1 LAHADRRALT
11 GVPPAWP
18 GRAGSAKLEAAPQ
31 RDRTMAA
38 TGSAAPLASPM
49 ASIGVPREIKRD
61 EQRVALTPDGA
72 RELVSQGMEVRIE
85 TGAGLGA
92 GIRDEDYAAVG
103 ARLTSRDEAWAA
115 HLVVKVKEPQPEEFG
130 FLRPDLVLF
139 TYLHLA
145 AYPDVGR
152 ALLDMGTTAVAY
164 ETVQLDDGSLPLLA
178 PMSEIAGRL
187 AAQVGAYLLEKPH
200 GGRGVLMGGCTGVRP
215 ARVVVLGAGTVG
227 WNAARIAAA
236 MDAEVFLLDRSP
248 QRLRQLESDRRG
260 RLVSLVSSRGLI
272 ERLVPGADLV
282 IGAVLTPG
290 GRAPTLVDEPLVQ
303 QMKTGSVIVDVA
315 IDQGGCIATSRET
328 THTEPTFAVHDVQH
342 YAVGN
347 MPGAVP
353 FTSTEALVSVTLPYI
368 LVMAGRGL
376 GEAITERP
384 ELVSGLNTVA
394 GSVCHPG
401 VAKALGVAPRH
412 PMACLR

>member
-1 LAHADRRALT
+1 
-11 GVPPAWP
+11 
-18 GRAGSAKLEAAPQ
+18 
-31 RDRTMAA
+31 MA
-38 TGSAAPLASPM
+38 TPGSAAPLASPM

-72 RELVSQGMEVRIE
+72 RELVGQGMEVRIE
-85 TGAGLGA
+85 HGAGLGA
-92 GIRDEDYAAVG
+92 GIADEAYAAIG
-103 ARLTSRDEAWAA
+103 ARLVQRDEAWAA
-115 HLVVKVKEPQPEEFG
+115 HLVVKVKEPQPQEFA

-152 ALLDMGTTAVAY
+152 ALLDAGTTAVAY
-164 ETVQLDDGSLPLLA
+164 ETVQLEDGSLPLLA

-215 ARVVVLGAGTVG
+215 ARVVVLGAGSVG

-236 MDAEVFLLDRSP
+236 MDAEVLLLDRSP
-248 QRLRQLESDRRG
+248 QRLRQLEADRRG
-260 RLVSLVSSRGLI
+260 RLVSLVSSRSLI

-290 GRAPTLVDEPLVQ
+290 GRAPTLVDEELVQ
-303 QMKTGSVIVDVA
+303 HMKPGSVIVDVA

-328 THTEPTFAVHDVQH
+328 SHTEPVFNLHGVQH

-353 FTSTEALVSVTLPYI
+353 FTSTEALMSVTLPYI

-376 GEAITERP
+376 TEAIADRP
-384 ELVSGLNTVA
+384 ELVSGLNTIG

-401 VAKALGVAPRH
+401 VAKALGMAPRH

>member
-1 LAHADRRALT
+1 
-11 GVPPAWP
+11 
-18 GRAGSAKLEAAPQ
+18 
-31 RDRTMAA
+31 MAA
-38 TGSAAPLASPM
+38 LGPTATARLSSPM
-49 ASIGVPREIKRD
+49 ASIGVPAEIKRD

-85 TGAGLGA
+85 SGAGLGA
-92 GIRDEDYAAVG
+92 GITDDAYAAVG
-103 ARLTSRDEAWAA
+103 ARLVSRDEAWAA
-115 HLVVKVKEPQPEEFG
+115 HLVVKVKEPQSEEFG
-130 FLRPDLVLF
+130 YLRPDLVLF

-145 AYPDVGR
+145 AYPEVGH
-152 ALLDMGTTAVAY
+152 ALLEAGTTAVAY
-164 ETVQLDDGSLPLLA
+164 ETVQLEDGSLPLLA

-200 GGRGVLMGGCTGVRP
+200 GGRGVLIGGCTGVRP

-227 WNAARIAAA
+227 WHAARIAAA
-236 MDAEVFLLDRSP
+236 LDAEVFLLDRSP
-248 QRLRQLESDRRG
+248 QRLRSLEADRRG
-260 RLVSLVSSRGLI
+260 RLVSLVSSHGLI

-282 IGAVLTPG
+282 IGAVLLPG
-290 GRAPTLVDEPLVQ
+290 GRAPTLVEADLVR
-303 QMKTGSVIVDVA
+303 QMKPGSVIVDVA

-328 THTEPTFAVHDVQH
+328 THTAPTFEVHGVLH

-376 GEAITERP
+376 SEAVTDRP
-384 ELVSGLNTVA
+384 ELLSGLNTVA

-401 VAKALGVAPRH
+401 VAKALGLPSRH

>member
-1 LAHADRRALT
+1 
-11 GVPPAWP
+11 
-18 GRAGSAKLEAAPQ
+18 
-31 RDRTMAA
+31 MASS
-38 TGSAAPLASPM
+38 GLAAPLVSPM

-61 EQRVALTPDGA
+61 EQRVALTPDGV

-85 TGAGLGA
+85 AGAGHGV
-92 GIRDEDYAAVG
+92 GIGDDDYAASG
-103 ARLTSRDEAWAA
+103 ARLVSREDAWAA

-145 AYPDVGR
+145 AYPEVGR
-152 ALLDMGTTAVAY
+152 ALLEAGTTSIAY
-164 ETVQLDDGSLPLLA
+164 ETVQLEDGSLPLLA
-178 PMSEIAGRL
+178 PMSEVAGRL
-187 AAQVGAYLLEKPH
+187 AAQVGAHLLEKPH
-200 GGRGVLMGGCTGVRP
+200 GGRGILMGGCTGVRP

-248 QRLRQLESDRRG
+248 QRLRGLESDRRG
-260 RLVSLVSSRGLI
+260 RMVTLVSSSALI
-272 ERLVPGADLV
+272 ERLVPGADLL
-282 IGAVLTPG
+282 IGAVLLPG
-290 GRAPTLVDEPLVQ
+290 GRAPTLVEEALVRR
-303 QMKTGSVIVDVA
+303 MKPGSVIVDVA

-328 THTEPTFAVHDVQH
+328 THTDPVVNIHGVQH

-368 LVMAGRGL
+368 VVMAGRGL
-376 GEAITERP
+376 AEAVTDRP
-384 ELVSGLNTVA
+384 ELLSGLNTVN

-401 VAKALGVAPRH
+401 VARALDLTPRH

>member
-1 LAHADRRALT
+1 MAD
-11 GVPPAWP
+11 P
-18 GRAGSAKLEAAPQ
+18 GQ
-31 RDRTMAA
+31 TA
-38 TGSAAPLASPM
+38 TFTAPM

-72 RELVSQGMEVRIE
+72 RELVSHGMEVRVE
-85 TGAGLGA
+85 LGAGLGA
-92 GIRDEDYAAVG
+92 GISDADYAEAG
-103 ARLTSRDEAWAA
+103 ARLVSREEAWAA

-130 FLRPDLVLF
+130 FLRRDLVLF

-145 AYPDVGR
+145 AYTEVGQ
-152 ALLDMGTTAVAY
+152 ALLDAGTTALAY

-187 AAQVGAYLLEKPH
+187 AAQVGAHLLEKPH
-200 GGRGVLMGGCTGVRP
+200 GGRGILMGGCTGVRP

-227 WNAARIAAA
+227 WNAARVAAA

-248 QRLRQLESDRRG
+248 QKLRSLEADRRG

-272 ERLVPGADLV
+272 ERLIPGADLV

-290 GRAPTLVDEPLVQ
+290 GRAPTLVEEALVER
-303 QMKTGSVIVDVA
+303 MRPGSVIVDVA

-328 THTEPTFAVHDVQH
+328 THTNPTVEIHGVQH

-376 GEAITERP
+376 TEAFTDRP
-384 ELVSGLNTVA
+384 ELLSGLNTVDGA
-394 GSVCHPG
+394 VCHPG

>member
-1 LAHADRRALT
+1 
-11 GVPPAWP
+11 
-18 GRAGSAKLEAAPQ
+18 
-31 RDRTMAA
+31 MASS
-38 TGSAAPLASPM
+38 GLAAPLVSPM

-61 EQRVALTPDGA
+61 EQRVALTPDGV
-72 RELVSQGMEVRIE
+72 RELMSQGMEVRIE
-85 TGAGLGA
+85 AGAGHGV
-92 GIRDEDYAAVG
+92 GISDDDYAASG
-103 ARLTSRDEAWAA
+103 AQLVSREDAWAA

-145 AYPDVGR
+145 AYPEVGR
-152 ALLDMGTTAVAY
+152 ALLEAGTTALAY
-164 ETVQLDDGSLPLLA
+164 ETVQLEDGSLPLLA
-178 PMSEIAGRL
+178 PMSEVAGRL
-187 AAQVGAYLLEKPH
+187 AAQVGAHLLEKPH
-200 GGRGVLMGGCTGVRP
+200 GGRGILMGGCTGVRP

-248 QRLRQLESDRRG
+248 QKLRMLESDRRG
-260 RLVSLVSSRGLI
+260 RMISLVSSRALI
-272 ERLVPGADLV
+272 ERLVPGADLL
-282 IGAVLTPG
+282 IGAVLLPG
-290 GRAPTLVDEPLVQ
+290 GRAPTLVEEDLVRR
-303 QMKTGSVIVDVA
+303 MKPGSVIVDVA

-328 THTEPTFAVHDVQH
+328 THTDPVVTIHGVQH

-368 LVMAGRGL
+368 VAMAGRGL
-376 GEAITERP
+376 AEAVTDRP
-384 ELVSGLNTVA
+384 ELLSGLNTVN

-401 VAKALGVAPRH
+401 VARALDLTPRH